1 MTSSLDPGP
10 LSLIAW
16 RITSFSAALIWKV
29 GVVGVKVLGVVG
41 VKVLGVVGVKV
52 LGVVGVVVG
61 VAAAAA
67 AAAVVLVVFVTLG

>member
-41 VKVLGVVGVKV
+41 VKVLGA
-52 LGVVGVVVG
+52 VGVVVG
-61 VAAAAA
+61 VAAAA